1 MELSESFTKLVER
14 IRAGDDGAATEVFRR
29 FAGRLIGLAR
39 AELDTR
45 IRRQEDPEDVVQSVY
60 RSFFTRYRAGQ
71 FDFAN
76 WDELWSLLTVIT
88 VRKCMNRAEYYLA
101 KCRNVGVEVA
111 PQPTSDG
118 TDVLD
123 RVIDR
128 EPTPL
133 EAVILADTM
142 EQMMRGLEPDDRAII
157 ELSLQ
162 GFSVPEIGARLGFA
176 ERTVRRVRERIKK
189 RLQRMQTDDTHA
201 P

>member
-14 IRAGDDGAATEVFRR
+14 IRVGDDGAATEVFRR

-45 IRRQEDPEDVVQSVY
+45 IRRKEDPEDVVQSVY

-101 KCRNVGVEVA
+101 KCRDVGVEVA

-157 ELSLQ
+157 ELGLQ
-162 GFSVPEIGARLGFA
+162 GYSAPEIGARLGFA